1 MQQLKMILFLATFL
15 TAAWSATPP
24 VWNYTL
30 RDSMAHP
37 SDRFTQGLTWSGGEL
52 WESTGL
58 VGKST
63 IFRSDRKGNVLHTV
77 SIPPPH
83 FGEGSTVVGDELVV
97 LTWRSQIG
105 FVYGA
110 KDFKLRSSFPIPGE
124 GWGLCLHEGALWM
137 SDGSA
142 RLWKLHPHSRDII
155 GVLEIRDSR
164 GPVDQLNELEGAG
177 KYLLANIWY
186 SDSIAVIDPR
196 VGTVVAY
203 LDLSRVAKSIRKVH
217 PGADVLNGLAW
228 DGKSLWVTGKLWP
241 KYYVLD
247 VPRLTSGEASGIR
260 GTQK

>member
-1 MQQLKMILFLATFL
+1 MIVYFLAGLYASVWGANT
-15 TAAWSATPP
+15 P
-24 VWNYTL
+24 VWNFTM
-30 RDSMAHP
+30 RDSMVHP
-37 SDRFTQGLTWSGGEL
+37 ADRFTQGLTWSGGEL

-58 VGKST
+58 VGKSSL
-63 IFRSDRKGNVLHTV
+63 FRSDRKGNVLHQV

-83 FGEGSTVVGDELVV
+83 FGEGSAVVGDEIVV

-110 KDFKLRSSFPIPGE
+110 KDFQLRGSFPIPGE
-124 GWGLCLHEGALWM
+124 GWGLCLQGNALWM

-142 RLWKLHPHSRDII
+142 RLWKLHPHSREII
-155 GVLEIRDSR
+155 GMVEIRDSK
-164 GPVDQLNELEGAG
+164 GPVSQLNELESAG

-186 SDSIAVIDPR
+186 SDSVAVMDS
-196 VGTVVAY
+196 GTGRVVAY
-203 LDLSRVAKSIRKVH
+203 LDLSGIAKGIRKAH

-247 VPRLTSGEASGIR
+247 VPGLISGGASGIR
-260 GTQK
+260 GKQK

>member
-1 MQQLKMILFLATFL
+1 MQQLTMVLFLATL
-15 TAAWSATPP
+15 ITSVWSANSP
-24 VWNYTL
+24 VWNFTV

-37 SDRFTQGLTWSGGEL
+37 ADRFTQGLSWSGGEL

-58 VGKST
+58 VGKSSL
-63 IFRSDRKGNVLHTV
+63 FRSDRKGNVLHTV

-97 LTWRSQIG
+97 LTWRSQVG
-105 FVYGA
+105 FVYGT
-110 KDFKLRSSFPIPGE
+110 KDFKLRGSFPIPGE
-124 GWGLCLHEGALWM
+124 GWGLCLQDNTIWM

-142 RLWKLHPHSRDII
+142 RLWKLHRQSRDII
-155 GVLEIRDSR
+155 GMLEIRDSR
-164 GPVDQLNELEGAG
+164 GPVAQLNELEGVG

-186 SDSIAVIDPR
+186 SDSIAVIDP
-196 VGTVVAY
+196 GKGNVVAY
-203 LDLSRVAKSIRKVH
+203 LDLSKIAKRIRNAH

-247 VPRLTSGEASGIR
+247 IPGLTSGAASGIR
-260 GTQK
+260 ERQK